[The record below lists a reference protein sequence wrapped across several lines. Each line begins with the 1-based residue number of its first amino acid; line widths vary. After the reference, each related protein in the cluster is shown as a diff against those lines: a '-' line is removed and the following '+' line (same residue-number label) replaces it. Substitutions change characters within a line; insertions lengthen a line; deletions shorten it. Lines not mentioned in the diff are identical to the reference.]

1 MLPLKVY
8 PTFGLRPEF
17 NKIDLNLKANCRLP
31 TKLRIKE
38 MKVFFRVPKSVTKVF
53 FHTTSDGIP
62 QASAWN
68 EPTPSLQNVV

>member
-38 MKVFFRVPKSVTKVF
+38 MKVHFRVP
-53 FHTTSDGIP
+53 
-62 QASAWN
+62 
-68 EPTPSLQNVV
+68 